1 MSNALHMMSARDLAS
16 GFGTRRFSPVEVTQ
30 AVLDRIGELD
40 KTYNAFCV
48 IDGESALE
56 AARQSERRWHE
67 ERPLSP
73 IDGVPTTVKDLILVK
88 GWPTRRGSRTIDADQ
103 PWDVDGPPV
112 ARLREA
118 GAVLIGKTTTP
129 EFGWKGVTDS
139 PLTGTTVNPWDTAR
153 TPGGSSG
160 GAAAAA
166 ALGMGTLH
174 LATDGG
180 GSIRMPAG
188 FCGLFGHK
196 PTFGAVP
203 VHPHSP
209 AGTLWHQG
217 PIARTVD
224 DACLMLDIISQ
235 PDARDW
241 QAVPLARPVAPNTSD
256 DSSLEGLRV
265 AYSRSLGYA
274 RVDPQVTAQV
284 DAAVHWFADRGAI
297 VVEEDPGFEDPIDVM
312 VTLWTVA
319 LALATDGLS
328 PAQREL
334 VDPPIL
340 ELAERGK
347 SVSALAY
354 RRAEQ
359 SRDALGRHMR
369 AFHERYDLL
378 MTPQLPLTAFEVGHE
393 VPLGSGM
400 TRWWEWS
407 PFTYPFNLTQQP
419 AAALPCGFA
428 SNGMPAAVQ
437 IVARKFDDE
446 RILRTC
452 RAYER
457 ANPFVMPTHVNARS
471 HEAGP
476 GATALHV

>member
-1 MSNALHMMSARDLAS
+1 MMSASELVC
-16 GFGTRRFSPVEVTQ
+16 GFREGSCSPVDATQ
-30 AVLDRIGELD
+30 AALDRIRSLD
-40 KTYNAFCV
+40 DTYNAFCV
-48 IDGESALE
+48 VDAEGALE
-56 AARQSERRWHE
+56 AARRSEQRWRE
-67 ERPLSP
+67 GRPLSEL
-73 IDGVPTTVKDLILVK
+73 DGIPTTVKDLILAK
-88 GWPTRRGSRTIDADQ
+88 GWPTRRGSRTIDPDQ
-103 PWDVDGPPV
+103 RWDVDGPPV

-118 GAVLIGKTTTP
+118 GAVLLGKTTTP

-139 PLTGTTVNPWDTAR
+139 PLTGVTVNPWDPQR

-196 PTFGAVP
+196 PTFGVVP

-217 PIARTVD
+217 PITRTVD
-224 DACLMLDIISQ
+224 DACIMLDVIAQ
-235 PDARDW
+235 PDPRDW
-241 QAVPLARPVAPNTSD
+241 QAVPLARPLTPPRENGSD
-256 DSSLEGLRV
+256 IAGLRI
-265 AYSRSLGYA
+265 AFSRSLGYA
-274 RVDPQVTAQV
+274 NVDPEITALV
-284 DAAVHWFADRGAI
+284 EAAVGWFADAGAI
-297 VVEEDPGFEDPIDVM
+297 VEERDPGFDDPIDVM

-319 LALATDGLS
+319 LALATEGLS

-347 SVSALAY
+347 TVSAVTY
-354 RRAEQ
+354 RQAEQ
-359 SRDALGRHMR
+359 AREALAMSMR

-378 MTPQLPLTAFEVGHE
+378 VTPQLPLTAFEAGHE
-393 VPLGSGM
+393 VPQGSGM

-419 AAALPCGFA
+419 ASSLPCGFA
-428 SNGMPAAVQ
+428 SNGMPVAVQ
-437 IVARKFDDE
+437 IVAWKFNDE
-446 RILRTC
+446 CILRAC

-457 ANPFVMPTHVNARS
+457 AHPFVMPTHVVA
-471 HEAGP
+471 H
-476 GATALHV
+476 

>member
-1 MSNALHMMSARDLAS
+1 MSNSLHMMSASELAH
-16 GFGTRRFSPVEVTQ
+16 GFREGSCSPVEVTQ
-30 AVLDRIGELD
+30 AALDRIHSLD
-40 KTYNAFCV
+40 DIYNAFCV
-48 IDGESALE
+48 VDTEGALE
-56 AARQSERRWHE
+56 AARRSEQRW
-67 ERPLSP
+67 RAGQPLSRL
-73 IDGVPTTVKDLILVK
+73 DGIPTTVKDLILAK
-88 GWPTRRGSRTIDADQ
+88 GWPTRRGSRTIDPDQ
-103 PWDVDGPPV
+103 RWDVDGPPV

-118 GAVLIGKTTTP
+118 GAVLLGKTTTP

-139 PLTGTTVNPWDTAR
+139 PLTGVTVNPWDPKR

-217 PIARTVD
+217 PITRTVD
-224 DACLMLDIISQ
+224 DACVMLDVIAQ
-235 PDARDW
+235 PDSRDW
-241 QAVPLARPVAPNTSD
+241 QAVPLTQPLTPPRENRFDIA
-256 DSSLEGLRV
+256 GLRI

-274 RVDPQVTAQV
+274 SVDPEIAALVE
-284 DAAVHWFADRGAI
+284 DAVGWFADAGAI
-297 VVEEDPGFEDPIDVM
+297 VEERDPGFDDPIDVM

-319 LALATDGLS
+319 LALATEGLS

-347 SVSALAY
+347 TVSAVTY
-354 RRAEQ
+354 RQAEQ
-359 SRDALGRHMR
+359 AREALARSMR
-369 AFHERYDLL
+369 VFHEHYDLL
-378 MTPQLPLTAFEVGHE
+378 MTPQLPLTAFEAGHE
-393 VPLGSGM
+393 VPQGSGM

-407 PFTYPFNLTQQP
+407 PFTFPFNLTQQP
-419 AAALPCGFA
+419 ASSLPCGFA
-428 SNGMPAAVQ
+428 SNGMPVAVQ
-437 IVARKFDDE
+437 IVAWKFNDE
-446 RILRTC
+446 RILRAC
-452 RAYER
+452 CAYER
-457 ANPFVMPTHVNARS
+457 AHPFVMPTHVAA
-471 HEAGP
+471 H
-476 GATALHV
+476 